1 MKNVFLLFAL
11 VCSTGL
17 FAQNKFNGIWKQDY
31 SDYLLHINLS
41 EEKEYKIYFYNS
53 NTEDGFFENIIY
65 NDKEKIKTIALFS
78 DGSSYSCEYSI
89 NENGNIICFFNE
101 LKEKLIYKKILTN

>member
-1 MKNVFLLFAL
+1 MKNVFLLFAF
-11 VCSTGL
+11 VFSTSL
-17 FAQNKFNGIWKQDY
+17 FSQNKFDGIWKQDY

-41 EEKEYKIYFYNS
+41 EEKEYKVYFYNN
-53 NTEDGFFENIIY
+53 NTEDGFFENITY

-101 LKEKLIYKKILTN
+101 SKEKLIYKKIPTN